1 MRSVPFTYGRV
12 TASDDFT
19 NRSEEI
25 ALLKRNFLAGVNSI
39 LISPRR
45 WGKTSLLRRVTEE
58 LSHEQK
64 DIRICHIDIFDL
76 RNEHQFYVALAN
88 GVLQATSS
96 RWEEFVKDAK
106 QFLGALVP
114 TITFSPDMQTGVSF
128 GVGWEEIERNPEEIL
143 DLAERVAERKKIRII
158 VCIDEFQSL
167 ASFADP
173 LAFQKKL
180 RARWQNHRHVTYC
193 LYGSKRHMLLE
204 VFTDSS
210 MPFYKFGE
218 LLYLKKIGTEE
229 WISFIRRRFSDT
241 GKEISE
247 EDARLIAQLAE
258 NHPYYVQQLAQQ
270 SWFRTGRKCN
280 REIILSAREDI
291 VGQLGLLFSNITE
304 RFSATQMGLLR
315 AIIAGEKQLSAQQ
328 TLLQYRLG
336 TSANVVRV
344 KRGLIES
351 EVLDDSNGELTFL
364 DPMFRHWLEF
374 ILFHKESTNNFTNDK
389 SESEQL

>member
-19 NRSEEI
+19 NRIEEI
-25 ALLKRNFLAGVNSI
+25 ALLKRNFLAGVNTI

-45 WGKTSLLRRVTEE
+45 WGKTSLLRRVTDE
-58 LSHEQK
+58 LSRTEK

-88 GVLQATSS
+88 GVLQAASS

-106 QFLGALVP
+106 QFLAALVP
-114 TITFSPDMQTGVSF
+114 TITFSPDMQTGLSF

-143 DLAERVAERKKIRII
+143 DLAERVAERKKIRLI

-180 RARWQNHRHVTYC
+180 RSRWQNHQHVTYC
-193 LYGSKRHMLLE
+193 LYGSKRHMLLD
-204 VFTDSS
+204 VFTNSS

-218 LLYLKKIGTEE
+218 LIYLKKIETEE
-229 WISFIRRRFSDT
+229 WIPFIRRRFNDT
-241 GKEISE
+241 GKEISA
-247 EDARLIAQLAE
+247 EDARLIAQLAD
-258 NHPYYVQQLAQQ
+258 NHSYYVQQLAQQ

-291 VGQLGLLFSNITE
+291 VGQLGLLFANITE
-304 RFSATQMGLLR
+304 RFSASQMGLLR
-315 AIIAGEKQLSAQQ
+315 AILAGEKQLSAQQ
-328 TLLQYRLG
+328 TLQQYRLG

-351 EVLDDSNGELTFL
+351 EVLDDSSGELTFL
-364 DPMFRHWLEF
+364 DPMFRYWLESIF
-374 ILFHKESTNNFTNDK
+374 FQKNANNDFKTDK
-389 SESEQL
+389 AEN

>member
-58 LSHEQK
+58 LTLEQK

-291 VGQLGLLFSNITE
+291 VGQLGLLFANITE

-389 SESEQL
+389 TESEQL

>member
-58 LSHEQK
+58 LTLEQK

-229 WISFIRRRFSDT
+229 WIPFIRRRFSDT

-247 EDARLIAQLAE
+247 EDARLIARLAE

-291 VGQLGLLFSNITE
+291 VGQLGLLFANITE

-344 KRGLIES
+344 KRVLIES
-351 EVLDDSNGELTFL
+351 EVLDESGGELTFL
-364 DPMFRHWLEF
+364 DPMFRYWLEF
-374 ILFHKESTNNFTNDK
+374 ILFNTNKHNNHQSAENKTKDV
-389 SESEQL
+389 

>member
-1 MRSVPFTYGRV
+1 
-12 TASDDFT
+12 
-19 NRSEEI
+19 
-25 ALLKRNFLAGVNSI
+25 
-39 LISPRR
+39 
-45 WGKTSLLRRVTEE
+45 
-58 LSHEQK
+58 
-64 DIRICHIDIFDL
+64 
-76 RNEHQFYVALAN
+76 
-88 GVLQATSS
+88 
-96 RWEEFVKDAK
+96 
-106 QFLGALVP
+106 
-114 TITFSPDMQTGVSF
+114 
-128 GVGWEEIERNPEEIL
+128 
-143 DLAERVAERKKIRII
+143 
-158 VCIDEFQSL
+158 
-167 ASFADP
+167 
-173 LAFQKKL
+173 
-180 RARWQNHRHVTYC
+180 
-193 LYGSKRHMLLE
+193 MLLE

-291 VGQLGLLFSNITE
+291 VGQLGLLFANITE

>member
-19 NRSEEI
+19 NRSGEI
-25 ALLKRNFLAGVNSI
+25 AQLKRNFLAGVNTI

-45 WGKTSLLRRVTEE
+45 WGKTSLLRRVSEE
-58 LSHEQK
+58 LTREQK
-64 DIRICHIDIFDL
+64 DICICHIDIFDL

-106 QFLGALVP
+106 QFLAALVP

-143 DLAERVAERKKIRII
+143 DLAERVAERKKIHMI

-167 ASFADP
+167 ASFANP

-180 RARWQNHRHVTYC
+180 RARWQNHKHVTYC

-210 MPFYKFGE
+210 MPF
-218 LLYLKKIGTEE
+218 
-229 WISFIRRRFSDT
+229 
-241 GKEISE
+241 
-247 EDARLIAQLAE
+247 
-258 NHPYYVQQLAQQ
+258 
-270 SWFRTGRKCN
+270 
-280 REIILSAREDI
+280 
-291 VGQLGLLFSNITE
+291 
-304 RFSATQMGLLR
+304 
-315 AIIAGEKQLSAQQ
+315 
-328 TLLQYRLG
+328 
-336 TSANVVRV
+336 
-344 KRGLIES
+344 
-351 EVLDDSNGELTFL
+351 
-364 DPMFRHWLEF
+364 
-374 ILFHKESTNNFTNDK
+374 
-389 SESEQL
+389 

>member
-58 LSHEQK
+58 LTLEQK

-291 VGQLGLLFSNITE
+291 VGQLGLLFANITE

-315 AIIAGEKQLSAQQ
+315 AIIAGEKQLCAQQ

-336 TSANVVRV
+336 TSAIVV
-344 KRGLIES
+344 
-351 EVLDDSNGELTFL
+351 
-364 DPMFRHWLEF
+364 
-374 ILFHKESTNNFTNDK
+374 
-389 SESEQL
+389 

>member
-58 LSHEQK
+58 LTLEQK

-351 EVLDDSNGELTFL
+351 EVLDDSGGELTFL
-364 DPMFRHWLEF
+364 DPMFHHWLEF

-389 SESEQL
+389 TESEQL

>member
-58 LSHEQK
+58 LTLEQK

-229 WISFIRRRFSDT
+229 WIPFIRRRFSDT

-291 VGQLGLLFSNITE
+291 VGQLGLLFANITE

-351 EVLDDSNGELTFL
+351 EVLDDSGGELTFL

-389 SESEQL
+389 TESEQL

>member
-58 LSHEQK
+58 LTLEQK

-291 VGQLGLLFSNITE
+291 VGQLGLLFANITE

-351 EVLDDSNGELTFL
+351 EVLDDSGGELTFL

-389 SESEQL
+389 TESEQL

>member
-58 LSHEQK
+58 MSHEQK

-291 VGQLGLLFSNITE
+291 VEQLGLLFSNITE

>member
-1 MRSVPFTYGRV
+1 V

-58 LSHEQK
+58 LTLEQK

-291 VGQLGLLFSNITE
+291 VGQLGLLFANITE

-351 EVLDDSNGELTFL
+351 EVLDDSGGELTFL

-389 SESEQL
+389 TESEQL

>member
-58 LSHEQK
+58 LTLEQK

-351 EVLDDSNGELTFL
+351 EVLDDSDGELTFL

>member
-58 LSHEQK
+58 LTLEQK

-291 VGQLGLLFSNITE
+291 VGQLGLLFANITE

-351 EVLDDSNGELTFL
+351 EVLDDSGGELTFL

>member
-58 LSHEQK
+58 MSHEQK

-291 VGQLGLLFSNITE
+291 VGQLGLLFANITE

-351 EVLDDSNGELTFL
+351 EVLDDSGGELTFL

>member
-19 NRSEEI
+19 NRSGEI
-25 ALLKRNFLAGVNSI
+25 AQLKRNFLAGVNTI

-45 WGKTSLLRRVTEE
+45 WGKTSLLRRVSEE
-58 LSHEQK
+58 LTREQK

-106 QFLGALVP
+106 QFLAALVP

-143 DLAERVAERKKIRII
+143 DLAERVAERKKIQII

-167 ASFADP
+167 ASFANP

-180 RARWQNHRHVTYC
+180 RARWQNHKHVTYC

-229 WISFIRRRFSDT
+229 WILFIRRRFNDT

-247 EDARLIAQLAE
+247 DDARLIAQLAE

-291 VGQLGLLFSNITE
+291 VGQLGLLFANITE

-351 EVLDDSNGELTFL
+351 EVLDDSGGELTFL
-364 DPMFRHWLEF
+364 DPMFRYWLEF
-374 ILFHKESTNNFTNDK
+374 ILFNTNKHNNRQSAENKTKDV
-389 SESEQL
+389 

>member
-58 LSHEQK
+58 MSHEQK

-247 EDARLIAQLAE
+247 EDARLIARLAE

-291 VGQLGLLFSNITE
+291 VGQLGLLFANITE

-351 EVLDDSNGELTFL
+351 EVLDDSGGELTFL

>member
-19 NRSEEI
+19 NRIEEI
-25 ALLKRNFLAGVNSI
+25 ALLKRNFLAGVNTI

-45 WGKTSLLRRVTEE
+45 WGKTSLLRRVTDE
-58 LSHEQK
+58 LSRTEK

-88 GVLQATSS
+88 GVLQAASS

-106 QFLGALVP
+106 QFLAALVP
-114 TITFSPDMQTGVSF
+114 TITFSPDMQTGLSF

-143 DLAERVAERKKIRII
+143 DLAERVAERKKIRLI

-180 RARWQNHRHVTYC
+180 RSRWQNHQHVTYC

-204 VFTDSS
+204 VFTNSS

-218 LLYLKKIGTEE
+218 LIYLKKIETEE
-229 WISFIRRRFSDT
+229 WIPFIRRRFNDT
-241 GKEISE
+241 GKEISA
-247 EDARLIAQLAE
+247 EDARLIAQLAD
-258 NHPYYVQQLAQQ
+258 NHSYYVQQLAQQ

-291 VGQLGLLFSNITE
+291 VGQLGLLFANITE
-304 RFSATQMGLLR
+304 RFSASQMGLLR
-315 AIIAGEKQLSAQQ
+315 AILAGEKQLSAQQ
-328 TLLQYRLG
+328 TLQQYRLG

-351 EVLDDSNGELTFL
+351 EVLDDSSGELTFL
-364 DPMFRHWLEF
+364 DPMFRYWLESIF
-374 ILFHKESTNNFTNDK
+374 FQKNANNDFKTDK
-389 SESEQL
+389 AEN

>member
-58 LSHEQK
+58 LTLEQK

-291 VGQLGLLFSNITE
+291 VGQLGLLFANITE

-351 EVLDDSNGELTFL
+351 EVLDDSGGELTFL

-389 SESEQL
+389 SENEQL

>member
-58 LSHEQK
+58 LTLEQK

-229 WISFIRRRFSDT
+229 WIPFIRRRFSDT

-351 EVLDDSNGELTFL
+351 EVLDDSGGELTFL

-389 SESEQL
+389 TESEQL

>member
-19 NRSEEI
+19 NRIEEI
-25 ALLKRNFLAGVNSI
+25 ALLKRNFLAGVNTI

-45 WGKTSLLRRVTEE
+45 WGKTSLLRRVTDE
-58 LSHEQK
+58 LSRTEK
-64 DIRICHIDIFDL
+64 DIRVCHIDIFDL

-88 GVLQATSS
+88 GVLQAASS

-106 QFLGALVP
+106 QFLAALVP
-114 TITFSPDMQTGVSF
+114 TITFSPDMQTGLSF

-143 DLAERVAERKKIRII
+143 DLAERVAERKKIRLI

-180 RARWQNHRHVTYC
+180 RSRWQNHQHVTYC

-204 VFTDSS
+204 VFTNSS

-218 LLYLKKIGTEE
+218 LIYLKKIETEE
-229 WISFIRRRFSDT
+229 WIPFIRRRFNDT
-241 GKEISE
+241 GKEISA
-247 EDARLIAQLAE
+247 EDARLIAQLAD
-258 NHPYYVQQLAQQ
+258 NHSYYVQQLAQQ

-291 VGQLGLLFSNITE
+291 VGQLGLLFANITE
-304 RFSATQMGLLR
+304 RFSASQMGLLR
-315 AIIAGEKQLSAQQ
+315 AILAGEKQLSAQQ
-328 TLLQYRLG
+328 TLQQYRLG

-351 EVLDDSNGELTFL
+351 EVLDDSSGELTFL
-364 DPMFRHWLEF
+364 DPMFRYWLESIF
-374 ILFHKESTNNFTNDK
+374 FQKNANNDFKTDK
-389 SESEQL
+389 AEN

>member
-12 TASDDFT
+12 TAWDDFT

-25 ALLKRNFLAGVNSI
+25 TLLKRNFLAGVNSI

-45 WGKTSLLRRVTEE
+45 WGKTSLLRRVTEDLTRE
-58 LSHEQK
+58 RK

-106 QFLGALVP
+106 QFLAALAP
-114 TITFSPDMQTGVSF
+114 TITFAPDMQTGVSF
-128 GVGWEEIERNPEEIL
+128 GVGWEEIERNHEEIL
-143 DLAERVAERKKIRII
+143 DLAERVAERKKIRIV
-158 VCIDEFQSL
+158 VCIDEFQSI

-204 VFTDSS
+204 VFTDTS

-229 WISFIRRRFSDT
+229 WIPFIRRRFSDT

-247 EDARLIAQLAE
+247 EDARLIAQLAD

-280 REIILSAREDI
+280 REIILSARKDI

-364 DPMFRHWLEF
+364 DPMFRYWLEF
-374 ILFHKESTNNFTNDK
+374 ILFHKAYS
-389 SESEQL
+389 

>member
-19 NRSEEI
+19 NRIEEI
-25 ALLKRNFLAGVNSI
+25 ALLKRNFLAGVNTI

-45 WGKTSLLRRVTEE
+45 WGKTSLLRRVTDE
-58 LSHEQK
+58 LSRTEK
-64 DIRICHIDIFDL
+64 NIRICHIDIFDL

-88 GVLQATSS
+88 GVLQAASS

-106 QFLGALVP
+106 QFLAALVP
-114 TITFSPDMQTGVSF
+114 TITFSPDMQTGLSF

-143 DLAERVAERKKIRII
+143 DLAERVAERKKIRLI

-180 RARWQNHRHVTYC
+180 RSRWQNHQHVTYC
-193 LYGSKRHMLLE
+193 LYGSKRHMLLD
-204 VFTDSS
+204 VFTNSS

-218 LLYLKKIGTEE
+218 LIYLKKIETEE
-229 WISFIRRRFSDT
+229 WIPFIRRRFNDT
-241 GKEISE
+241 GKEISA
-247 EDARLIAQLAE
+247 EDARLIAQLAD
-258 NHPYYVQQLAQQ
+258 NHSYYVQQLAQQ

-291 VGQLGLLFSNITE
+291 VGQLGLLFANITE
-304 RFSATQMGLLR
+304 RFSASQMGLLR
-315 AIIAGEKQLSAQQ
+315 AILAGEKQLSAQQ
-328 TLLQYRLG
+328 TLQQYRLG

-351 EVLDDSNGELTFL
+351 EVLDDSSGELTFL
-364 DPMFRHWLEF
+364 DPMFRYWLESIF
-374 ILFHKESTNNFTNDK
+374 FQKNANNDFKTDK
-389 SESEQL
+389 AEN

>member
-1 MRSVPFTYGRV
+1 V

-58 LSHEQK
+58 LTLEQK

-351 EVLDDSNGELTFL
+351 EVLDDSGGELTFL

-389 SESEQL
+389 TESEQL

>member
-58 LSHEQK
+58 LTLEQK

-351 EVLDDSNGELTFL
+351 EVLDDSGGELTFL

-389 SESEQL
+389 TESEQL

>member
-19 NRSEEI
+19 NRIEEI
-25 ALLKRNFLAGVNSI
+25 ALLKRNFLAGVNTI

-45 WGKTSLLRRVTEE
+45 WGKTSLLRRVTDE
-58 LSHEQK
+58 LSRTEK
-64 DIRICHIDIFDL
+64 NIRICHIDIFDL

-88 GVLQATSS
+88 GVLQAASS

-106 QFLGALVP
+106 QFLAALVP
-114 TITFSPDMQTGVSF
+114 TITFSPDMQTGLSF

-143 DLAERVAERKKIRII
+143 DLAERVAERKKIRLI

-180 RARWQNHRHVTYC
+180 RSRWQNHQHVTYC

-204 VFTDSS
+204 VFTNSS

-218 LLYLKKIGTEE
+218 LIYLKKIETEE
-229 WISFIRRRFSDT
+229 WIPFIRRRFNDT
-241 GKEISE
+241 GKEISA
-247 EDARLIAQLAE
+247 EDARLIAQLAD
-258 NHPYYVQQLAQQ
+258 NHSYYVQQLAQQ

-291 VGQLGLLFSNITE
+291 VGQLGLLFANITE
-304 RFSATQMGLLR
+304 RFSASQMGLLR
-315 AIIAGEKQLSAQQ
+315 AILAGEKQLSAQQ
-328 TLLQYRLG
+328 TLQQYRLG

-351 EVLDDSNGELTFL
+351 EVLDDSSGELTFL
-364 DPMFRHWLEF
+364 DPMFRYWLESIF
-374 ILFHKESTNNFTNDK
+374 FQKNANNDFKTDK
-389 SESEQL
+389 AEN

>member
-58 LSHEQK
+58 LTLEQK

-247 EDARLIAQLAE
+247 EDARLIARLAE

-291 VGQLGLLFSNITE
+291 VGQLGLLFANITE

-351 EVLDDSNGELTFL
+351 EVLDDSGGELTFL

>member
-58 LSHEQK
+58 LTLEQK

-389 SESEQL
+389 TESEQL

>member
-58 LSHEQK
+58 LTLEQK

-351 EVLDDSNGELTFL
+351 EVLDDSGGELTFL

-374 ILFHKESTNNFTNDK
+374 ILFH
-389 SESEQL
+389 

>member
-12 TASDDFT
+12 TATADFT
-19 NRSEEI
+19 NRSKEI
-25 ALLKRNFLAGVNSI
+25 ALLKRNFLAGVNTI

-45 WGKTSLLRRVTEE
+45 WGKTSLLRRVTDE
-58 LSHEQK
+58 LAREKK

-76 RNEHQFYVALAN
+76 RNEHQFYIALAN
-88 GVLQATSS
+88 GVLQSTSS

-143 DLAERVAERKKIRII
+143 DLAERVAERKKIRMII
-158 VCIDEFQSL
+158 CIDEFQSL
-167 ASFADP
+167 AAFADP

-180 RARWQNHRHVTYC
+180 RARWQNHQQVTYC

-204 VFTDSS
+204 VFTNSS

-218 LLYLKKIGTEE
+218 LIYLKKIETEE
-229 WISFIRRRFSDT
+229 WIPFICQRFNDT
-241 GKEISE
+241 GKEILAD
-247 EDARLIAQLAE
+247 DARLIAQLAD

-291 VGQLGLLFSNITE
+291 VGQLGLLFANITE
-304 RFSATQMGLLR
+304 RYSATQMGLLR

-336 TSANVVRV
+336 TSANVVRI

-351 EVLDDSNGELTFL
+351 EVLDDSNGELTFI
-364 DPMFRHWLEF
+364 DPMFCYWLEY
-374 ILFHKESTNNFTNDK
+374 ILFKTNNRDNHQTTDK
-389 SESEQL
+389 QSL